1 MLPLQGWPEG
11 GALRAGDA
19 TQSTSLAFFFPSGE
33 KSTCMRNA
41 GRWPSRLGFPGDK
54 LQSGDQPSGSAFI
67 FFFIFFCFGVVTE
80 VSCELDPS

>member
-1 MLPLQGWPEG
+1 MQDGQKPALQ
-11 GALRAGDA
+11 AGDA
-19 TQSTSLAFFFPSGE
+19 IQSTSLAFFFPSGV
-33 KSTCMRNA
+33 KSRCMRNA

-67 FFFIFFCFGVVTE
+67 FFFCFGVVTE